1 MSKPTLKVGSNR
13 SFEFRKNCGSTPLF
27 PLVMA
32 IQAVPVPVVAALA
45 LPVVVISPVASIPV
59 VVAMSVA
66 MVVMSQ
72 TVLRIASLPSINRQQ
87 LRPCEKVV
95 SPQRRLPIPMVKPF
109 VAPEPVR
116 HLPGSTHVRAIRAS
130 RIVSI
135 LIVTMRIRLRRS
147 RQSQAAEKDEHGNL
161 FVHDDL
167 RFGYLQAQ
175 NRTERMNGGLT
186 QVIVFV
192 QEPLKFLNPK

>member
-1 MSKPTLKVGSNR
+1 
-13 SFEFRKNCGSTPLF
+13 
-27 PLVMA
+27 
-32 IQAVPVPVVAALA
+32 
-45 LPVVVISPVASIPV
+45 
-59 VVAMSVA
+59 
-66 MVVMSQ
+66 
-72 TVLRIASLPSINRQQ
+72 
-87 LRPCEKVV
+87 
-95 SPQRRLPIPMVKPF
+95 MVKPF

-116 HLPGSTHVRAIRAS
+116 HLPGSTHVRAITAS

-147 RQSQAAEKDEHGNL
+147 RQSQAAEKDEKDEHRNL

-167 RFGYLQAQ
+167 RSGYLQAQ
-175 NRTERMNGGLT
+175 NRTERMNRGLT